1 MQVLGARMSTQVKQ
15 MDLACQKILK
25 IPQLY
30 TRSIRSLLVDL
41 VSHEASCLERTIH
54 CPAPNGC
61 DEVVQLKV
69 ATIWLDDCGRN
80 IGFEKF
86 TFPF

>member
-1 MQVLGARMSTQVKQ
+1 MDVNTGEIDGSRWPEDLEDPST
-15 MDLACQKILK
+15 A
-25 IPQLY
+25 LY

-41 VSHEASCLERTIH
+41 MGHEASCLERTIH

-69 ATIWLDDCGRN
+69 ATIWLDDCGSN